1 MSQLRS
7 WPQQRS
13 LPCVC
18 GVTSARLSLF
28 GSVIEATNRRT
39 AIDLLV
45 EFEPEARP
53 SLLTMTEIELDLS
66 PLVGGRKVEL
76 RMLRVEPIS
85 MTKCV
90 YCQGAV

>member
-1 MSQLRS
+1 M
-7 WPQQRS
+7 P
-13 LPCVC
+13 
-18 GVTSARLSLF
+18 LF
-28 GSVIEATNRRT
+28 GSVRKGTIGRT
-39 AIDLLV
+39 AIDPLV

-85 MTKCV
+85 MTKSCGLRRCSMTPDDRV
-90 YCQGAV
+90 RLG